1 MDEDEEQQRKAA
13 EEASAAATARAK
25 LRRQQ
30 NANPLRP
37 FNNRKAPPK
46 PKQPQPQ
53 NPAMSG
59 GQPRAFAHNLA
70 LPGKKIGEGLLIPG
84 PGVNQP
90 PPSSASEPKPDGEQ
104 ADETEPVSELLG
116 QIEPVSEQI
125 EQTLTSIKQ
134 TLPVGELAQTEQ
146 QKGETFYFILSSTP

>member
-1 MDEDEEQQRKAA
+1 MDEEEKQRKAA
-13 EEASAAATARAK
+13 AEASAAATARAQ

-37 FNNRKAPPK
+37 FNNRKAAPK
-46 PKQPQPQ
+46 TKQPQ

-59 GQPRAFAHNLA
+59 GQPRTFAHNLA
-70 LPGKKIGEGLLIPG
+70 LPGKKLGEGLPIPG
-84 PGVNQP
+84 PGVTLP
-90 PPSSASEPKPDGEQ
+90 PGEPKPDGEQ
-104 ADETEPVSELLG
+104 ADETQPVSELLQ

-146 QKGETFYFILSSTP
+146 QKGKTFYFILSSTP